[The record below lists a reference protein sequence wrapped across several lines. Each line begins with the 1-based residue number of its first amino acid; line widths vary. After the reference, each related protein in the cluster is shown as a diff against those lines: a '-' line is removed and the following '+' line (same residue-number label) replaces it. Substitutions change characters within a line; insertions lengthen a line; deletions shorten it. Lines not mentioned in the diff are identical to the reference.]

1 MLLLMKFWGNSTNF
15 GKTKQTTMIY
25 GLFVI
30 TLLVALLVFLLL
42 NSKLIIESSSF
53 KIPTPPPISKKKTYI
68 CKKSTK

>member
-1 MLLLMKFWGNSTNF
+1 
-15 GKTKQTTMIY
+15 MIY

-68 CKKSTK
+68 CKKIKSNEISTTQHPSRIN

>member
-1 MLLLMKFWGNSTNF
+1 
-15 GKTKQTTMIY
+15 MIY

-53 KIPTPPPISKKKTYI
+53 KIPTPPPISKKKTYNKPI
-68 CKKSTK
+68 L